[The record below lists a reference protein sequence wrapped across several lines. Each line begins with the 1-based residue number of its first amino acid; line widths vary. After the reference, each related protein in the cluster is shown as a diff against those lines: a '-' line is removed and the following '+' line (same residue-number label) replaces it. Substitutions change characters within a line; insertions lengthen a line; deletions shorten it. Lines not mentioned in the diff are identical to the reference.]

1 MQTEKVKTMDKNEEV
16 HLHTDKRTNQTSTD
30 SEAAIQV
37 TDLTS
42 SVHQNRKPVKESN
55 TNCHVGEEG
64 RTSVYRYVR
73 SSEKYSFWFR

>member
-1 MQTEKVKTMDKNEEV
+1 MQTEKVKTVDKNEEA

-42 SVHQNRKPVKESN
+42 SVHQNRKPVKENNNSR
-55 TNCHVGEEG
+55 HVGEEG
-64 RTSVYRYVR
+64 RTSV
-73 SSEKYSFWFR
+73 